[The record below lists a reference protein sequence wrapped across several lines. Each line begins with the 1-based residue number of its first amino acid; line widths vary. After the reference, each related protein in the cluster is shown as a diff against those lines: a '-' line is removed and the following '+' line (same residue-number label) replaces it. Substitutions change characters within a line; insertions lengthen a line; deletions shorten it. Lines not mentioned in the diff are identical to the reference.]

1 MNEPLPTCRPTPNRA
16 TTPDLMGF
24 RHTRGGGSWVVT
36 VQDGFK
42 DIEARLAAT
51 GFTGGLHALVERWQQ
66 HTQACAA
73 ASLIWEYQDGPLFPP
88 RHQAAHDHGIF
99 IVDATNY
106 GDEWVLKHEWPGWGW
121 RELGGGTVPGL
132 KKRALQLMREG
143 GPFGGPAHIFR
154 AADPTTRSP
163 VSGMLRHASP
173 DGELRTGTFLPGLS
187 VLLHVRLDGT
197 FALRQLDPA
206 DLGEPA
212 KLATALGPVES
223 MVLAQGRVPWTFTE
237 SWPLLG
243 LIRATAF
250 DVLLCWLGPEEV
262 AVIAV
267 KYEPHGLHVGT
278 WAAARDLD
286 LDRWLSS
293 LPDKPLA
300 RAASSPRREAPP
312 LDATTQRPST
322 ARAELGEV
330 QPAAGSPRVR
340 VGAPPPPPP
349 PPTAPPRRSSFAA
362 PHRGGV
368 PAPPGRTAT
377 QRVEPLQAVRLP
389 APLADA
395 LAAYFAVVEGEL
407 PARQTG
413 ADFARELMWVL
424 VRAAI
429 AGAATMTGAPGELLA
444 MLHRQGHLRTLPSD
458 QVGRD
463 ALKILAAHTPLVLR
477 IHYRRWCLAFGDL
490 LDAESPLRVELRR
503 YESA

>member
-1 MNEPLPTCRPTPNRA
+1 ML
-16 TTPDLMGF
+16 
-24 RHTRGGGSWVVT
+24 VVT

-51 GFTGGLHALVERWQQ
+51 GFTGGLHALVERWRQ
-66 HTQACAA
+66 HTRARAA
-73 ASLIWEYQDGPLFPP
+73 ASLIWEYQDDPLFPP

-99 IVDATNY
+99 IVDATND
-106 GDEWVLKHEWPGWGW
+106 GDDWVLKHEWPGWGW
-121 RELGGGTVPGL
+121 RELGGGTVPRL
-132 KKRALQLMREG
+132 KQRALQLMWDG

-154 AADPTTRSP
+154 GAGPTTRSP

-187 VLLHVRLDGT
+187 VLLHIRLDGT

-223 MVLAQGRVPWTFTE
+223 LVLAQARVPWTFTE
-237 SWPLLG
+237 TWPLLG

-250 DVLLCWLGPEEV
+250 DVLLCWLGPEDV
-262 AVIAV
+262 VIIAV
-267 KYEPHGLHVGT
+267 KDEPHGLLVGT
-278 WAAARDLD
+278 WSAVRDLD

-293 LPDKPLA
+293 LPDEPLA

-312 LDATTQRPST
+312 LDATAQRPST
-322 ARAELGEV
+322 ARAEPGEV
-330 QPAAGSPRVR
+330 PSAAGSPRVT
-340 VGAPPPPPP
+340 VAAPPPPPM
-349 PPTAPPRRSSFAA
+349 PTPRRSSAAA
-362 PHRGGV
+362 PYRGGV
-368 PAPPGRTAT
+368 PASAARTASE
-377 QRVEPLQAVRLP
+377 RVEPFQAVNLP
-389 APLADA
+389 APRSNA

-413 ADFARELMWVL
+413 AEFARELVWVL

-429 AGAATMTGAPGELLA
+429 AGATTMTGAPGELLVI
-444 MLHRQGHLRTLPSD
+444 LHRQGHLRTLPSD

-463 ALKILAAHTPLVLR
+463 ALKILAAHTPLVRR

>member
-1 MNEPLPTCRPTPNRA
+1 MERWRL
-16 TTPDLMGF
+16 
-24 RHTRGGGSWVVT
+24 VVT

-42 DIEARLAAT
+42 DIEASLAAA
-51 GFTGGLHALVERWQQ
+51 GFTEGLHALVERWRQ
-66 HTQACAA
+66 HTRARAA

-99 IVDATNY
+99 IVDAMND

-132 KKRALQLMREG
+132 KKRALQLMRDG

-154 AADPTTRSP
+154 GAGPTTRSP
-163 VSGMLRHASP
+163 VSGMLRYASP

-197 FALRQLDPA
+197 FALRQLAPA

-223 MVLAQGRVPWTFTE
+223 LVLAQARTPWTFTE
-237 SWPLLG
+237 TWPLLG

-262 AVIAV
+262 AIIAV
-267 KYEPHGLHVGT
+267 KDEPHGLLVGT
-278 WAAARDLD
+278 WPAVRDLD
-286 LDRWLSS
+286 LDRWLPS
-293 LPDKPLA
+293 LPDTPLV
-300 RAASSPRREAPP
+300 RAASSPRREALP
-312 LDATTQRPST
+312 LDSTTQRPST
-322 ARAELGEV
+322 ARAEIGEV
-330 QPAAGSPRVR
+330 PSAAGSPRVR
-340 VGAPPPPPP
+340 VAASPPPPA
-349 PPTAPPRRSSFAA
+349 PPTAPPRRSSAAA

-368 PAPPGRTAT
+368 PASAARMAIE
-377 QRVEPLQAVRLP
+377 RVEPFQAVTLP

-413 ADFARELMWVL
+413 AEFARELVWVL

-429 AGAATMTGAPGELLA
+429 AGATTMTGAPGELLLI
-444 MLHRQGHLRTLPSD
+444 LHRQGHLRTLPSD

-463 ALKILAAHTPLVLR
+463 ALKILAVHTPLVRR

-490 LDAESPLRVELRR
+490 LDAQSPLRVELRR
-503 YESA
+503 YEFA

>member
-1 MNEPLPTCRPTPNRA
+1 ML
-16 TTPDLMGF
+16 
-24 RHTRGGGSWVVT
+24 VVT
-36 VQDGFK
+36 VQDGVK

-51 GFTGGLHALVERWQQ
+51 GFTGGLHALVARWRQ
-66 HTQACAA
+66 HTRALAA
-73 ASLIWEYQDGPLFPP
+73 ASLFWEYQDGPLFPP

-99 IVDATNY
+99 IVDATND
-106 GDEWVLKHEWPGWGW
+106 GDDWVLKHEWPGWGW
-121 RELGGGTVPGL
+121 RELGAGTVPGL
-132 KKRALQLMREG
+132 KERALLLMRDG

-154 AADPTTRSP
+154 GAGPTTRSP
-163 VSGMLRHASP
+163 ASGMLRHASP

-206 DLGEPA
+206 DLGEPV
-212 KLATALGPVES
+212 KLADLLGPVES
-223 MVLAQGRVPWTFTE
+223 MVQAQARAPWTFTE
-237 SWPLLG
+237 IWPLLG

-262 AVIAV
+262 AIIAV
-267 KYEPHGLHVGT
+267 KDEPHGLLVGT
-278 WAAARDLD
+278 WPAVRDLD

-293 LPDKPLA
+293 LPDKPLV
-300 RAASSPRREAPP
+300 RAAASPRREGPP
-312 LDATTQRPST
+312 LDSTTQRPST
-322 ARAELGEV
+322 ACEELREV
-330 QPAAGSPRVR
+330 PSAAGSPRVM
-340 VGAPPPPPP
+340 VAAPPPPPP
-349 PPTAPPRRSSFAA
+349 LPAAPPRRSSAT
-362 PHRGGV
+362 PHCGGV
-368 PAPPGRTAT
+368 PASAARTAT
-377 QRVEPLQAVRLP
+377 ERVEPLQAIPLP
-389 APLADA
+389 APLNNA

-413 ADFARELMWVL
+413 AEFARELVWVL

-429 AGAATMTGAPGELLA
+429 AGATTMTGAPGELLVI
-444 MLHRQGHLRTLPSD
+444 LNRQGHLRTLPSD

-463 ALKILAAHTPLVLR
+463 ALKILAVHTPLVRR

>member
-1 MNEPLPTCRPTPNRA
+1 ML
-16 TTPDLMGF
+16 
-24 RHTRGGGSWVVT
+24 VVT

-42 DIEARLAAT
+42 DIEARLAAM
-51 GFTGGLHALVERWQQ
+51 GFTGGLHALVERWRQ
-66 HTQACAA
+66 HTRARAA
-73 ASLIWEYQDGPLFPP
+73 ASLIWEYQDDPLFPP

-99 IVDATNY
+99 IVDPTND
-106 GDEWVLKHEWPGWGW
+106 GDDWVLKHEWPGWGW

-132 KKRALQLMREG
+132 KERALQLMRDG

-154 AADPTTRSP
+154 GAGPTTRSP
-163 VSGMLRHASP
+163 ASGMLRHASP

-187 VLLHVRLDGT
+187 VILHVRLDGT

-212 KLATALGPVES
+212 KTLGPVES
-223 MVLAQGRVPWTFTE
+223 LALAQGRAPWTFIE
-237 SWPLLG
+237 LWPLLG
-243 LIRATAF
+243 LIRAAVF

-262 AVIAV
+262 AIIAV
-267 KYEPHGLHVGT
+267 KDEPHGLLVDT
-278 WAAARDLD
+278 WPAVRELD
-286 LDRWLSS
+286 LDHWLPS

-300 RAASSPRREAPP
+300 RAASSPRREAPQ
-312 LDATTQRPST
+312 LDATAQRPST
-322 ARAELGEV
+322 ARAQLREV
-330 QPAAGSPRVR
+330 PSAAGSPRVR
-340 VGAPPPPPP
+340 VAAPPPPPAP
-349 PPTAPPRRSSFAA
+349 LTAPPRRSSAPA
-362 PHRGGV
+362 PHCGGV
-368 PAPPGRTAT
+368 PASAARTAPE
-377 QRVEPLQAVRLP
+377 RVEPLQAVNLP
-389 APLADA
+389 APLANA
-395 LAAYFAVVEGEL
+395 LAAYSAVVEGEL

-413 ADFARELMWVL
+413 AEFARELVWVL

-429 AGAATMTGAPGELLA
+429 AGATTMTGAPGELLV

-463 ALKILAAHTPLVLR
+463 ALKILAVHTPLVRR